1 MVDDFHLPVLV
12 YPQFTDDN
20 VVYDCLDFAP
30 GVVVSVGELQMGDAQ
45 RFNLQVLALEPGPHR
60 ELLPALPAGRYHATT
75 AVSFRLKLE
84 QYNHFLKVKMKNI
97 EARLQTVVEL
107 ALVTMSDQID

>member
-30 GVVVSVGELQMGDAQ
+30 GVVVSVGELQMSDAQ
-45 RFNLQVLALEPGPHR
+45 RFDLQVLALEPGPHR

-84 QYNHFLKVKMKNI
+84 QYNIFI
-97 EARLQTVVEL
+97 
-107 ALVTMSDQID
+107 ALR